1 MIEKFVNEPTLKE
14 QVVYILLEEYGVAQD
29 IVDKL
34 MEKYYDQV
42 IVAFPS
48 RDADHIVEALI
59 EKLTYKKR

>member
-14 QVVYILLEEYGVAQD
+14 QVVYILLEEYGIGQN

-48 RDADHIVEALI
+48 GDDVDHIVEALI
-59 EKLTYKKR
+59 EKLVH